1 MVAMYRRQ
9 HEVTMTSTT
18 PDLTLERRLQ
28 RAEDHRA
35 IQELGILYGFIM
47 DERDEAG
54 IRQIFTHHATLDS
67 QDRVFR
73 AVGLEQIVETY
84 LDRFAA
90 LGPTNHYSHGHVVRF
105 RDEDPDSAY
114 GLLAGHAEVFRNG
127 VGMQVALRYKDEY
140 RREAGRWKFSARLMS
155 YMYYL
160 PSTEYAEG
168 FGAADSMRAYGDR
181 RPSDWP
187 EVLYSPTGSQW
198 LHTYL

>member
-1 MVAMYRRQ
+1 
-9 HEVTMTSTT
+9 MTNPST
-18 PDLTLERRLQ
+18 DLSVEQRLQ
-28 RAEDHRA
+28 RVEDRQA

-47 DERDEAG
+47 DEREAPG
-54 IRQIFTHHATLDS
+54 IREIFMADATLDS
-67 QDRVFR
+67 QDGVFQ

-84 LDRFAA
+84 LGRFAA
-90 LGPTNHYSHGHVVRF
+90 LGPTNHYSHGHVVKF
-105 RDEDPDSAY
+105 RDDDPDSAF
-114 GLLAGHAEVFRNG
+114 GLLCGHAEVFRNG

-140 RREAGRWKFSARLMS
+140 RRDGGRWKFAARLMS

-187 EVLYSPTGSQW
+187 EVLYTKSSEW